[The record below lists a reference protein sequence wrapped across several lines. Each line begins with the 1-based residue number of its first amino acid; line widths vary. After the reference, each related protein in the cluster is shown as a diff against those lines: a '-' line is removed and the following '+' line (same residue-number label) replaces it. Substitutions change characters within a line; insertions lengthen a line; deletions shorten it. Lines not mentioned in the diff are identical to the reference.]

1 MIDLT
6 KRAKTDVAGGGGG
19 GGAPSQRERRGD
31 ERKRAVEELIR
42 SVDAVQGANTT
53 VVYDTCPEVVE
64 GIKSFL
70 QRDGATKAMLLRALG
85 NINDNSMRKF
95 FKGKNQDQRANVT
108 YRAGYAFLEKLRILE
123 GRPKSEARL
132 ANEAKNPDG
141 VRQFSCNTCHLVTYF
156 FVSTFVRPIVHEH
169 FLFLPK

>member
-1 MIDLT
+1 MIDPT

-19 GGAPSQRERRGD
+19 GGVPSQRERRGD

-42 SVDAVQGANTT
+42 SIDAIQGANTT

-85 NINDNSMRKF
+85 NINDNSMWKF
-95 FKGKNQDQRANVT
+95 
-108 YRAGYAFLEKLRILE
+108 LRERI
-123 GRPKSEARL
+123 RTSAP
-132 ANEAKNPDG
+132 
-141 VRQFSCNTCHLVTYF
+141 T
-156 FVSTFVRPIVHEH
+156 
-169 FLFLPK
+169 